1 MDHPDRQRTPP
12 GNLQENRKEMTK
24 THIHH
29 IAYTPEQNEV
39 VLHYWGCTF
48 NCRGCSTKKGITD
61 WNLRENEALLQ
72 DRVPAPKFVKPPERF
87 LEFDELMT
95 ILGGLPRITRV
106 LHQGQEAQID
116 PMYPQITKAIHE
128 RFQVP
133 NVLFTNGYRMPPLED
148 TDQVEIGIKAITESL
163 HLDYTG
169 KSNKQVMDNVRAI
182 HAMGKKII
190 VESIFIPGYV
200 DVEETEK
207 IAEFIASVDK
217 NIFYVILAY
226 FTAGDNPW
234 RRPTKAEI
242 DAAVVAAHKHLP
254 RVYGVYGTEPSVFH
268 VKNVFPG
275 NKVNKPLKETI
286 DISTGQLAGVA
297 V

>member
-1 MDHPDRQRTPP
+1 
-12 GNLQENRKEMTK
+12 MTM
-24 THIHH
+24 TRIHH
-29 IAYTPEQNEV
+29 IAYTPEQKEA

-61 WNLRENEALLQ
+61 WNLKENEALLQ
-72 DRVPAPKFVKPPERF
+72 DRVSAPKFVKAPERF
-87 LEFDELMT
+87 LEFDELMSM
-95 ILGGLPRITRV
+95 LGQLQLKRV
-106 LHQGQEAQID
+106 LHQGQEAQLD

-128 RFQVP
+128 RFNVP
-133 NVLFTNGYRMPPLED
+133 NVLYTNGYRMPPLED

-169 KSNKQVMDNVRAI
+169 KSNKTVMENLKAI

-190 VESIFIPGYV
+190 VESILIPGYI
-200 DVEETEK
+200 DVEETER
-207 IAEFIASVDK
+207 IAEFVASVDK

-234 RRPTKAEI
+234 RRPTKDEI
-242 DAAVVAAHKHLP
+242 DSAVAAARKHLP
-254 RVYGVYGTEPSVFH
+254 RVYGVYGNEPSVFH
-268 VKNVFPG
+268 VKNLFPG
-275 NKVNKPLKETI
+275 FHKVKCQPDEQRAE
-286 DISTGQLAGVA
+286 QLVN

>member
-1 MDHPDRQRTPP
+1 
-12 GNLQENRKEMTK
+12 MT
-24 THIHH
+24 TRIHH
-29 IAYTPEQNEV
+29 IAYTPEQKEA

-72 DRVPAPKFVKPPERF
+72 DRVPAPKFVKAPERF
-87 LEFDELMT
+87 LEFDELMS
-95 ILGGLPRITRV
+95 ILAGLGPLKRV
-106 LHQGQEAQID
+106 LHQGQEAQLD

-128 RFQVP
+128 RFNTP

-163 HLDYTG
+163 HQDYTG
-169 KSNKQVMDNVRAI
+169 KSNKTVMENVRAI

-190 VESIFIPGYV
+190 IESIFIPGYV
-200 DVEETEK
+200 DVEETER
-207 IAEFIASVDK
+207 IAEFVASVDK

-234 RRPTKAEI
+234 RRPTKDEI
-242 DAAVVAAHKHLP
+242 DAAVAAARKHLL
-254 RVYGVYGTEPSVFH
+254 RVYGVYGNEPSVFH
-268 VKNVFPG
+268 VRNVFPG
-275 NKVNKPLKETI
+275 WAKTTKVLPVEMATVA
-286 DISTGQLAGVA
+286 DSLAGA
-297 V
+297 LA